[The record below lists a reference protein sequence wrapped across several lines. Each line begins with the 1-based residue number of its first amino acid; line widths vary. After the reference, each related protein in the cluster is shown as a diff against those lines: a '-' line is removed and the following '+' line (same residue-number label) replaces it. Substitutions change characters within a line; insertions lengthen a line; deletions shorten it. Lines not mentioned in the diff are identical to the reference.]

1 VALSFDSAWS
11 PPIPVYEKMT
21 EEGYEVEAKYEET
34 GMGFEGEYTSEYGD
48 THWEIEQK
56 DEEDEDEND

>member
-1 VALSFDSAWS
+1 
-11 PPIPVYEKMT
+11 MT